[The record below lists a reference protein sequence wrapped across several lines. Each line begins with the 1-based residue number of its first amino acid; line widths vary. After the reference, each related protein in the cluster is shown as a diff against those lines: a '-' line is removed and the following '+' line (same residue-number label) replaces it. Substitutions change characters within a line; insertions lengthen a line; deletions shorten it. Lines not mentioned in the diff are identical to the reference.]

1 MKLLDSLTKLSSNLE
16 DAPIIISSELKSEKN
31 GELIYSLDLFSR
43 DSGFL
48 SMKFEI
54 IFNKTILKE
63 KIENYNDSFNPYT
76 ENVDFQEFIIRKNIK
91 LLPQLKE
98 YNKKETNYDQLAELY
113 YEARG
118 SVTGKRYGF

>member
-31 GELIYSLDLFSR
+31 GELIYSLELFSR

-63 KIENYNDSFNPYT
+63 KIENYNDSFNTYT
-76 ENVDFQEFIIRKNIK
+76 ENVDFQEFIFRKNIK
-91 LLPQLKE
+91 LLPQLKD
-98 YNKKETNYDQLAELY
+98 YNKKETNYDKLAELY

-118 SVTGKRYGF
+118 SVTGKRFGF